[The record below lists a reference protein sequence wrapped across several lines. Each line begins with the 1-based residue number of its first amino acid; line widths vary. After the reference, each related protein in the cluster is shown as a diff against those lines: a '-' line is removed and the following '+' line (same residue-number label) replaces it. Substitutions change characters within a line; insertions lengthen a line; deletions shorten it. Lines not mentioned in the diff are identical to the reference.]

1 MKKLI
6 FYVLMSSSSCD
17 FQHWT
22 LLFFLSRVIHFFICC
37 CWCSLLVAS
46 WLPHIRR
53 WQAKEK
59 VLCTFECVCL
69 CVLGIFFLIGFP
81 HPSTPPTQPGAGN
94 SEDLSLQSPTI
105 RFLFFFSVFN
115 GSKIFLQ
122 TYPHLRQDYCLLLLI
137 PCSLISVWAF
147 FGFEFPPD
155 SVVVVAG
162 HSNNNILYNNS
173 SSVSVYTTDGITRC
187 VTWNPTRRF
196 QLTLYARWHKNP
208 AGISALTSYT
218 RCPLTPFL
226 HST

>member
-1 MKKLI
+1 MTKLI
-6 FYVLMSSSSCD
+6 FYVLMSSSSSCD

-94 SEDLSLQSPTI
+94 SEDLSLRNLLQSDFCFVFFFQFSTGVKYFFKLIPTYAKI
-105 RFLFFFSVFN
+105 IVFFFLFPAVWYQF
-115 GSKIFLQ
+115 GPFLVSSFPLTQ
-122 TYPHLRQDYCLLLLI
+122 LLLLQGTATTTS
-137 PCSLISVWAF
+137 CTTTAAASVCIQQM
-147 FGFEFPPD
+147 E
-155 SVVVVAG
+155 
-162 HSNNNILYNNS
+162 
-173 SSVSVYTTDGITRC
+173 
-187 VTWNPTRRF
+187 
-196 QLTLYARWHKNP
+196 
-208 AGISALTSYT
+208 
-218 RCPLTPFL
+218 
-226 HST
+226 